1 MQAEICRTKYDIFL
15 TKIKP
20 KSDQASSSEHQFIRT
35 WIEYIIQTGG
45 SSQPNLDDRSL
56 FRENVMVF
64 FITNGKKKIQEGT
77 LDFKKI

>member
-56 FRENVMVF
+56 FRENVMFF